1 MVSTRG
7 RYALRVMLDL
17 AQHPED
23 GYVSLKVTADR
34 QNISL
39 KYLEM
44 IIAHLKKAG
53 LVESTRGKE
62 GGYRLT
68 RDPEGYTILE
78 ILESIEDNLA
88 PVSCIQAGSV
98 QCDHAEACLTIPMWK
113 ELDDL
118 TNRYLSSVTLAD
130 LLSGEKWAGMKQI
143 WEENGEEEAQ
153 GLDK

>member
-1 MVSTRG
+1 MNITSKG

-23 GYVSLKVTADR
+23 GYVSLKVTAER

-44 IIAHLKKAG
+44 IISHLKKAG

-68 RDPEGYTILE
+68 RAPGEYTVLE
-78 ILESIEDNLA
+78 ILDSIEDNLA
-88 PVSCIQAGSV
+88 PVSCIQAGAV
-98 QCDHAEACLTIPMWK
+98 TCDHAGACLTIPMWK

-118 TNRYLSSVTLAD
+118 TNAYLSSVTLAD
-130 LLSGEKWAGMKQI
+130 LMSGKKWAAA
-143 WEENGEEEAQ
+143 GEIAPA
-153 GLDK
+153 

>member
-1 MVSTRG
+1 MNVTSKG

-17 AQHPED
+17 AQYGEE

-34 QNISL
+34 QGISL

-68 RDPEGYTILE
+68 RCPGDYSVLE
-78 ILESIEDNLA
+78 ILSSIEDNLA
-88 PVSCIQAGSV
+88 PVSCIQSGTV
-98 QCDHAEACLTIPMWK
+98 HCDHAEACLTIPMWK
-113 ELDDL
+113 ELDDV
-118 TNRYLSSVTLAD
+118 TNAYLASVTLQD
-130 LLSGEKWAGMKQI
+130 LLDGKKWTA
-143 WEENGEEEAQ
+143 NP
-153 GLDK
+153 